1 MKSAVL
7 AAIATCILAYD
18 PQDIPEDLVEFV
30 EKRWSLVPHPN
41 PKKNRS
47 IKFGTDA
54 LTFGE
59 LRKMRAVLEK
69 PAYRKCRRGAMK
81 FDRYCHQYKVDDS
94 DIDEGEIPKYAD
106 LR

>member
-30 EKRWSLVPHPN
+30 EKRWALVDHPN
-41 PKKNRS
+41 PKKNRQ

-54 LTFGE
+54 KTFAE
-59 LRKMRAVLEK
+59 LREMRDVL
-69 PAYRKCRRGAMK
+69 
-81 FDRYCHQYKVDDS
+81 S
-94 DIDEGEIPKYAD
+94 
-106 LR
+106 